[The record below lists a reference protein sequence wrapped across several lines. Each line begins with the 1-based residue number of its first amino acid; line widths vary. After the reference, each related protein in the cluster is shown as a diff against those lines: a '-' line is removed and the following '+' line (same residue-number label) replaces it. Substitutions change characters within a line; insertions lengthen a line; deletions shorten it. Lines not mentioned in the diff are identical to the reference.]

1 MSIES
6 DIAAMLTGW
15 DARDVVLGDFTGKGV
30 VQEMDVIDSDRTG
43 DPVLVRRTVL
53 RLRRSDFLDGNG
65 ELTVSRGDPLTI
77 DGASYTLSDPR
88 VGGYERGMGG
98 ADMDARV
105 LHLIVRKV

>member
-6 DIAAMLTGW
+6 DIDAMLTGW
-15 DARDVVLGDFTGKGV
+15 DSRTVVLGSFTGKGI
-30 VQEMDVIDSDRTG
+30 VQEMDLIDQDKTG

-53 RLRRSDFLDGNG
+53 RLRRSDFLSSDGT
-65 ELTVSRGDPLTI
+65 LTVSRGDTCTI
-77 DGASYTLSDPR
+77 DGTDYTVSDPR